1 LKDKYAHH
9 NYNYL
14 KRRKLRLTKG
24 EKMKNVQKLEILNNR
39 NIAPNIDQT
48 LQEIQ
53 ASQTSLVIKNTI
65 PDIYEA
71 RTAVGLSQQEFAN
84 LMGISK
90 RTLQEW
96 EQGRRVPTGA
106 ARTLIKLAIKH
117 PEVLKEVLEDIPILT
132 QKK

>member
-1 LKDKYAHH
+1 MR
-9 NYNYL
+9 
-14 KRRKLRLTKG
+14 RRKLRLTKG
-24 EKMKNVQKLEILNNR
+24 EKMKNVQKLEILNDR
-39 NIAPNIDQT
+39 NIAPNIEQT
-48 LQEIQ
+48 LQKIQ
-53 ASQTSLVIKNTI
+53 VSQTSLVIKNTI

-106 ARTLIKLAIKH
+106 AKTLIKLAIKH
-117 PEVLKEVLEDIPILT
+117 PEVLKEVLVDIPMFT

>member
-1 LKDKYAHH
+1 M
-9 NYNYL
+9 

>member
-1 LKDKYAHH
+1 MR
-9 NYNYL
+9 
-14 KRRKLRLTKG
+14 RRKLRLTKG
-24 EKMKNVQKLEILNNR
+24 EKMKNVQKLEILNDR
-39 NIAPNIDQT
+39 NIAPNIGQT

-53 ASQTSLVIKNTI
+53 VSQTSLVIKNKI

-106 ARTLIKLAIKH
+106 AKTLIKLAIKH
-117 PEVLKEVLEDIPILT
+117 PEVLKEVLEDIPMLT

>member
-1 LKDKYAHH
+1 MR
-9 NYNYL
+9 
-14 KRRKLRLTKG
+14 RRKLRLTKG
-24 EKMKNVQKLEILNNR
+24 EKMKNVQKLEILNDR
-39 NIAPNIDQT
+39 NIAPNIDQA

-106 ARTLIKLAIKH
+106 AKTLIKLAIKH
-117 PEVLKEVLEDIPILT
+117 PEVLKEVLEDIPMLT

>member
-1 LKDKYAHH
+1 MR
-9 NYNYL
+9 
-14 KRRKLRLTKG
+14 RRKLRLTKG
-24 EKMKNVQKLEILNNR
+24 EKMKNVQKLEILNDR
-39 NIAPNIDQT
+39 NIAPNIDQA

-106 ARTLIKLAIKH
+106 ANTLIKLAIKH
-117 PEVLKEVLEDIPILT
+117 PEVLKEVLEDIPMLT

>member
-1 LKDKYAHH
+1 MR
-9 NYNYL
+9 
-14 KRRKLRLTKG
+14 RRKLRLTKG
-24 EKMKNVQKLEILNNR
+24 EKMKNVQKLEIVNDR
-39 NIAPNIDQT
+39 NIAPNIEHT
-48 LQEIQ
+48 LQKIQ
-53 ASQTSLVIKNTI
+53 VSQTSLVIKNTI

-106 ARTLIKLAIKH
+106 AKTLIKLAIKH
-117 PEVLKEVLEDIPILT
+117 PEVLKEVLEDIPMLT

>member
-1 LKDKYAHH
+1 MR
-9 NYNYL
+9 
-14 KRRKLRLTKG
+14 RRKLRLTKG
-24 EKMKNVQKLEILNNR
+24 EKMKNVQKLEILNDR
-39 NIAPNIDQT
+39 NIAPNIEQT
-48 LQEIQ
+48 LQKIQ
-53 ASQTSLVIKNTI
+53 VSQTSLVIKNTI
-65 PDIYEA
+65 PNIYEA

-106 ARTLIKLAIKH
+106 AKTLIKLAIKH
-117 PEVLKEVLEDIPILT
+117 PEVLKEVLEDIPMLT